1 MVQITIV
8 LQNKYIELINGIG
21 ISKKKVWVLLRPFL
35 NRFFYSSDDYT
46 QTGY

>member
-1 MVQITIV
+1 MVQRTIV
-8 LQNKYIELINGIG
+8 LKNKLKLLIELVLV
-21 ISKKKVWVLLRPFL
+21 KKVWVLLRPFL